1 MIDNDGLHGATQECI
16 MYETLAGVKKVQIE
30 YFERG
35 GDAVLFLEFV
45 PLSRPSWFRLMRVVD
60 PSEFVPKVRSKK
72 ISISFLCQHVITK
85 TQFHILLYDIIVELQ
100 PNHFTERPS
109 ESPSASV
116 TSPKTSDTPSVS
128 PTVVPTV
135 FPSAI
140 PTSSVCPVS
149 EFQGSTISFQTFN
162 ACWKAD
168 LTGNGILIGD
178 FVYPECLGN
187 DLDNGQIFSL
197 FDGFDNTNTKIQF
210 TNEFPNFSGNI
221 TISRSPDV
229 TDIEVSQ
236 NKYNP
241 STKKF
246 AIDLLAPSCVAP
258 GSCSAEGFLGETFYV
273 KGFNTCFEIQ
283 LVEGGIL
290 GMNPSDPN
298 CFRKDS
304 TGQVVISKFSG
315 VDGRNIYFNN
325 DDDPN
330 HWSGTLLL
338 KESSDATGPEIQNP
352 IVDGNAKEFL
362 IDLFVPTCKN

>member
-1 MIDNDGLHGATQECI
+1 ME
-16 MYETLAGVKKVQIE
+16 
-30 YFERG
+30 
-35 GDAVLFLEFV
+35 
-45 PLSRPSWFRLMRVVD
+45 P
-60 PSEFVPKVRSKK
+60 
-72 ISISFLCQHVITK
+72 
-85 TQFHILLYDIIVELQ
+85 
-100 PNHFTERPS
+100 
-109 ESPSASV
+109 
-116 TSPKTSDTPSVS
+116 SDTPSVS
-128 PTVVPTV
+128 PTIVPSL
-135 FPSAI
+135 FPSTA
-140 PTSSVCPVS
+140 PSSSSFCTAS
-149 EFQGSTISFQTFN
+149 EFQGSTISFEAFN

-168 LTGNGILIGD
+168 LSENGVLVGD
-178 FVYPECLGN
+178 FVYPQCLEN
-187 DLDNGQIFSL
+187 DLENGQIYCL
-197 FDGFDNTNTKIQF
+197 FDGFENISNKIKF
-210 TNEFPNFSGNI
+210 TNAFTNLSGYFTI
-221 TISRSPDV
+221 TQSPDV

-273 KGFNTCFEIQ
+273 KGFGACFEIQ